1 MNKNYNLRKV
11 GEPLNSK
18 SLDWPTVCEEIKKI
32 LGHDIFESWIKN
44 LL

>member
-18 SLDWPTVCEEIKKI
+18 SLDWPTVCEEIKKNWVM
-32 LGHDIFESWIKN
+32 IFLKVG
-44 LL
+44 